1 MVGILKNEGIWS
13 VVKFLFS
20 TSFVRFLLVGL
31 LATVIHYGIYRL
43 LDLVMPANPAYA
55 IGYILSFFCNF
66 FLTSVFTFKKKA
78 TVKKGLGFGLSH
90 AINFA
95 LHMILL
101 NVFLYLGL
109 SEAWAPIP
117 VYCICIPVN
126 FLLVKFAFNSL

>member
-1 MVGILKNEGIWS
+1 MKGFNAFARRILNFEFLRFGIVGII
-13 VVKFLFS
+13 
-20 TSFVRFLLVGL
+20 
-31 LATVIHYGIYRL
+31 ATAIHYGIYYL
-43 LDLVMPANPAYA
+43 LLSVLNVNVAYT
-55 IGYILSFFCNF
+55 IGYVVSLCCNF
-66 FLTSVFTFKKKA
+66 YLTSRFTFRSKA
-78 TVKKGLGFGLSH
+78 TVKKGVGFGLSH

-126 FLLVKFAFNSL
+126 FLLVKFAFNRL